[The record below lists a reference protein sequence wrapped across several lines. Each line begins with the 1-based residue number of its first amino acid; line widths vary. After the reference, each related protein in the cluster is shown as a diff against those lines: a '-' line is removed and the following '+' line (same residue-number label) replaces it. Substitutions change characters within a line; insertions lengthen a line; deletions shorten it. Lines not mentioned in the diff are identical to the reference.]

1 MKNVL
6 LIVSCLL
13 LSTFGFAL
21 DLAEMLDTAVEN
33 DPKLKVLSTTL
44 ENTLLAIERARLAPG
59 RNFELSTGDIQT
71 AYSFKP
77 RVGDPEWLVSFNPS
91 AALFLGRKSETEISA
106 ELPVGIGFGRT
117 REFTMLPKVAIRQPL
132 DKLFGGGKFT
142 DAQEAKNRYAAE
154 KSRIDIVKRVKE
166 IEQDL
171 LRQLSKIAA
180 LEQQS
185 AELDR
190 ELAMAR
196 EARQEAF
203 TLETYAEGSAQERR
217 LEFAVSQFERQ
228 VVLHRKKL
236 DLAWKELERI
246 VGNPVGELPEE
257 LPEVTL
263 ELPASQSASKN
274 PDVYLASLAVKVEE
288 ARLKEE
294 QEPPKP
300 KFFIGSALGT
310 TLDEDTEETTTRL
323 IGTVDGE
330 FEDFTF
336 TTGVGGI
343 LETRTLFVT
352 VGFSWSFPDKK
363 IEGLNVKERENL
375 LDISRWNLT
384 GARQI
389 SLQTTELLA
398 LEIAELGDRKA
409 NLEEQSTLAALELE
423 EGLKRHQAGLITDQD
438 LDDLRWEL
446 EKLNYTARILQLDRL
461 SVASRIDALTALETE
476 TQ

>member
-6 LIVSCLL
+6 LMVSCLL
-13 LSTFGFAL
+13 LSTFSFAL
-21 DLAEMLDTAVEN
+21 DLAEMLDAAVEN
-33 DPKLKVLSTTL
+33 DPKLKVLTTTL

-59 RNFELSTGDIQT
+59 RNFEFSTGDIQT

-77 RVGDPEWLVSFNPS
+77 RVDDPEWLVSFNPS

-117 REFTMLPKVAIRQPL
+117 REFTVLPKVAIRQPL
-132 DKLFGGGKFT
+132 DKLFGGEKFT
-142 DAQEAKNRYAAE
+142 DAQEAQNRYAAE

-185 AELDR
+185 SEFER
-190 ELAMAR
+190 ELAMAG

-203 TLETYAEGSAQERR
+203 TLKTYAEGSAQERR

-236 DLAWKELERI
+236 DLAWKALEGI

-288 ARLKEE
+288 ARLEEE

-310 TLDEDTEETTTRL
+310 TLDEDTEETTTTL

-336 TTGVGGI
+336 TTGIGGI
-343 LETRTLFVT
+343 LETRSLFVT

-363 IEGLNVKERENL
+363 IEGMNLKEQENMV
-375 LDISRWNLT
+375 DIGRWNLSS
-384 GARQI
+384 AREFFFH
-389 SLQTTELLA
+389 TRELLA
-398 LEIAELGDRKA
+398 IEVAELGYRKQ
-409 NLEEQSTLAALELE
+409 NLEQELSLAALVLD
-423 EGLKRHQAGLITDQD
+423 EGMQSRQLGLITEQE

-446 EKLNYTARILQLDRL
+446 EKLSYTTHILQLDKL
-461 SVASRIDALTALETE
+461 LVASRLDALGP
-476 TQ
+476 